1 MATEQRE
8 SYAGW
13 TVLELFGHRRLAGY
27 VSEVQVAGAGFVR
40 IQIPGD
46 NGEWAAEQSYGPAA
60 IYSITP
66 CTEEVARAMVK
77 RGAASGE
84 ITQFSLPEPRVRWAC
99 PKCEYSM
106 AVPED
111 EEARCSRCRTVYV
124 VERTSEGVLFKPAMA
139 EDAGDDDDGHDDSE
153 SAPF

>member
-1 MATEQRE
+1 MTTDERQT
-8 SYAGW
+8 YAGW

-84 ITQFSLPEPRVRWAC
+84 ITQFSLPEPRVRWTC
-99 PKCEYSM
+99 QKCGYSM

-111 EEARCSRCRTVYV
+111 EEARCSRCWTVYA
-124 VERTSEGVLFKPAMA
+124 VERTPEGVLFKAIV
-139 EDAGDDDDGHDDSE
+139 DDDSASDDSE
-153 SAPF
+153 ATPF